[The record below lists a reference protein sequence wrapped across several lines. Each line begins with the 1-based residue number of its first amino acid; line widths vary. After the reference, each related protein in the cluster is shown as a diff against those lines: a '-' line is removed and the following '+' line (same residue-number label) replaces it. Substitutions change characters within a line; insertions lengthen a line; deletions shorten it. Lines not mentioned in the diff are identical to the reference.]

1 MRGFSLRLAA
11 LFVGVLG
18 AAGLAAR
25 SSGDEPKKPNRPA
38 TEVEVHFAN
47 GTTIRMVLADTPIEV
62 QTPYG
67 KLAVPTHDLKKI
79 EFGVHLP
86 DGLDRL
92 IDQAVADLGNENFR
106 VREAASVTLTKHGA
120 SALPALVEASK
131 STDLE
136 LSKRAKALVTK
147 MHQDAQTAGKEF
159 RTQAMDTIVTPTFTV
174 VGKILTPTLKAKA
187 EYVGNMECSLVD
199 LRSLRS
205 TETPNEVNVTVD
217 GRYAAQGQQE
227 WVATEFVY
235 DGRSKLAI
243 TATGT
248 IDLFPQNG
256 GGDQFVST
264 PKGNFNGGAGIFIG
278 GKGGMGRQRVR
289 PGMLI
294 GRIGENGEPFPIGD
308 NYEGTPG
315 REGKLYL
322 QVASSPWSNECSG
335 SYQVKIQ
342 TKN

>member
-1 MRGFSLRLAA
+1 MRGLSLRLAA
-11 LFVGVLG
+11 FFVGILG
-18 AAGLAAR
+18 VAGLAAR
-25 SSGDEPKKPNRPA
+25 SSGDEPKKPTRPA

-47 GTTIRMVLADTPIEV
+47 GSAVKMILADTPIEI

-67 KLAVPTHDLKKI
+67 KLAIPAHDLKKI

-86 DGLDRL
+86 EGLDKQ

-106 VREAASVTLTKHGA
+106 VRESASVTLTKHGA
-120 SALPALVEASK
+120 HALPALVEASR
-131 STDLE
+131 SPDLE

-147 MHQDAQTAGKEF
+147 MQQDLPGKEL
-159 RTQAMDTIVTPTFTV
+159 RTHTNDTIVTPTFTV
-174 VGKILTPTLKAKA
+174 VGRILTSSLKAKA
-187 EYVGNMECSLVD
+187 DYFGTVQLDLVE
-199 LRSLRS
+199 LRTLRS

-227 WVATEFVY
+227 WVATEFVF
-235 DGRSKLAI
+235 DGRSKIVIA
-243 TATGT
+243 ATGT

-264 PKGNFNGGAGIFIG
+264 PKGNFNGGAGVFVG

-294 GRIGENGEPFPIGD
+294 GRIGENGDPFPIGE

-335 SYQVKIQ
+335 SYQVKIS